1 MHVEAAV
8 FPRMQ
13 KADTVMGE
21 QVEVDKELD
30 HMGAEDFLQGLDGK
44 FGEGVKLAVTA
55 E

>member
-1 MHVEAAV
+1 MHVETAV

-21 QVEVDKELD
+21 QVKVDQKLD
-30 HMGAEDFLQGLDGK
+30 DMSAEDFLQGLDGK
-44 FGEGVKLAVTA
+44 FGEGVEFAVPG